1 MLASCDNASKFKQFC
16 VISCRD
22 CSSGSIYLTDQTMI
36 FQRAAQ
42 REFAQ
47 TAAAVFVAL
56 FAILLTTQ
64 LIRLLGQAAGGKTA
78 SEAVIALLGFAAL
91 QYLPVLL
98 SLTLFI
104 AILLSLSRM
113 YRDSEMSIWFSSG
126 LSLTAWIRPV
136 LRFALPVV
144 LAIAALSLLLT
155 PWASEQRET
164 YQKRMNN
171 RDEASR
177 VTPGAFRESSQGE
190 RVFFVEAVGGGEE
203 NTRVRNVFINSIQH
217 GRVGVVVASEGHT
230 EVAENGDQFVV
241 LTDGRRYE
249 GNAGEKAYRVMEF
262 ERYAIRMETAEM
274 RGVESSP
281 KMLPTLAL
289 LQKPSPINLGE
300 LLWRIGVPLSALMLA
315 LLAIPLSFV
324 NPRAGRTNNLIFALL
339 AFMIYNNLISVSQ
352 AWVVRGKLPFEIGVW
367 AVHLLMALVLA
378 ILFWKRLS
386 VFSVW
391 KRWR

>member
-1 MLASCDNASKFKQFC
+1 
-16 VISCRD
+16 
-22 CSSGSIYLTDQTMI
+22 MI

-104 AILLSLSRM
+104 AVLLTISRM

-126 LSLTAWIRPV
+126 LPLTAWIRPV
-136 LRFALPVV
+136 LRFTLPVV
-144 LAIAALSLLLT
+144 LAITALSLLLT
-155 PWASEQRET
+155 PWAMEQRET

-171 RDEASR
+171 RDEAAR

-190 RVFFVEAVGGGEE
+190 RVFFVEAVDGGGESA
-203 NTRVRNVFINSIQH
+203 RVRNVFINSVQH
-217 GRVGVVVASEGHT
+217 GRLGVVVASEGHT

-241 LTDGRRYE
+241 LTNGRRYE
-249 GNAGEKAYRVMEF
+249 GNAGEMAYRVMAF
-262 ERYAIRMETAEM
+262 ERYAIRMETAEL
-274 RGVESSP
+274 RGVERSPRMLSSWQ
-281 KMLPTLAL
+281 L
-289 LQKPSPINLGE
+289 LQDRSPSNMGE
-300 LLWRIGVPLSALMLA
+300 LMWRIGIPLSALTLV

-324 NPRAGRTNNLIFALL
+324 NPRAGRTNNLILALL
-339 AFMIYNNLISVSQ
+339 TFMIYNNLLSVSQ

-367 AVHLLMALVLA
+367 AVHLLMVLVLT
-378 ILFWKRLS
+378 ILFWRRLS
-386 VFSVW
+386 VLSGW
-391 KRWR
+391 KLWR

>member
-1 MLASCDNASKFKQFC
+1 
-16 VISCRD
+16 
-22 CSSGSIYLTDQTMI
+22 MI

-56 FAILLTTQ
+56 FAILMTTQ

-126 LSLTAWIRPV
+126 LPLTAWIRPV
-136 LRFALPVV
+136 LRFTVPVV
-144 LAIAALSLLLT
+144 LAITALSLLLT
-155 PWASEQRET
+155 PWALEQRET

-171 RDEASR
+171 QDEASR
-177 VTPGAFRESSQGE
+177 VTPGTFRESAQGE
-190 RVFFVEAVGGGEE
+190 RVFFVEAVGGGEDS
-203 NTRVRNVFINSIQH
+203 THVRNVFINTVQH
-217 GRVGVVVASEGHT
+217 GRVGIVVASAGHT
-230 EVAENGDQFVV
+230 EVAENGDRFVI
-241 LTDGRRYE
+241 LGHGRRYE

-274 RGVESSP
+274 REVEHSP
-281 KMLPTLAL
+281 RMLSTRAL
-289 LQKPSPINLGE
+289 LQEPGRANLGE
-300 LLWRIGVPLSALMLA
+300 LLWRIAIPVSALMLA

-339 AFMIYNNLISVSQ
+339 TFMIYNNLISVSQ
-352 AWVVRGKLPFEIGVW
+352 AWVVRGRLPFEVGVW
-367 AVHLLMALVLA
+367 AVHLLMALVLMV
-378 ILFWKRLS
+378 LFWRRLS

>member
-1 MLASCDNASKFKQFC
+1 MVGNASKFKQFC
-16 VISCRD
+16 VTSCRVR
-22 CSSGSIYLTDQTMI
+22 SSGNLYLTVLTMI

-78 SEAVIALLGFAAL
+78 SEAVVALLGFAAL

-126 LSLTAWIRPV
+126 LPLTAWIWPV
-136 LRFALPVV
+136 LRFAVPVV
-144 LAIAALSLLLT
+144 LAITALSLLLT

-164 YQKRMNN
+164 YQKRMSN

-190 RVFFVEAVGGGEE
+190 RVFFVEAVGGGR
-203 NTRVRNVFINSIQH
+203 TIRVCATFSSIPF
-217 GRVGVVVASEGHT
+217 SM
-230 EVAENGDQFVV
+230 
-241 LTDGRRYE
+241 DG
-249 GNAGEKAYRVMEF
+249 
-262 ERYAIRMETAEM
+262 
-274 RGVESSP
+274 
-281 KMLPTLAL
+281 
-289 LQKPSPINLGE
+289 
-300 LLWRIGVPLSALMLA
+300 SALSLPPKG
-315 LLAIPLSFV
+315 IPRW
-324 NPRAGRTNNLIFALL
+324 PR
-339 AFMIYNNLISVSQ
+339 
-352 AWVVRGKLPFEIGVW
+352 
-367 AVHLLMALVLA
+367 MATSS
-378 ILFWKRLS
+378 WC
-386 VFSVW
+386 
-391 KRWR
+391 

>member
-1 MLASCDNASKFKQFC
+1 MTTK
-16 VISCRD
+16 
-22 CSSGSIYLTDQTMI
+22 SGDYYLTVPTMI

-64 LIRLLGQAAGGKTA
+64 LIRLLGQAAGGQTA

-126 LSLTAWIRPV
+126 LPLTAWIWPV
-136 LRFALPVV
+136 LRFTLPVV
-144 LAIAALSLLLT
+144 LAITALSLLLT
-155 PWASEQRET
+155 PWAMEQRET

-177 VTPGAFRESSQGE
+177 VTPGSFRESSQGE
-190 RVFFVEAVGGGEE
+190 RVFFVEAVGGGED
-203 NTRVRNVFINSIQH
+203 NTRVRNVFINSVQH
-217 GRVGVVVASEGHT
+217 GRLGIVVASEGHT

-249 GNAGEKAYRVMEF
+249 GSAGEKAYRVMEF

-274 RGVESSP
+274 RGVEKSP
-281 KMLPTLAL
+281 RMLSTLQL
-289 LQKPSPINLGE
+289 LQDRSPANLGE
-300 LLWRIGVPLSALMLA
+300 LMWRIGVPLSALTLA

-339 AFMIYNNLISVSQ
+339 TFMIYNNLISVSQ

-378 ILFWKRLS
+378 VLFWRRLS
-386 VFSVW
+386 VLSVW
-391 KRWR
+391 KTWR